1 MPRRQRQRIHG
12 QMTPQAQRMHWYVFV
27 PIGYRIT
34 CPMGGENIPYMPR
47 PNTANK
53 LLKMTWRLYNKEGR
67 ANQERGL
74 S

>member
-12 QMTPQAQRMHWYVFV
+12 QMTPQAQRMHWACFR
-27 PIGYRIT
+27 PYRISDYL
-34 CPMGGENIPYMPR
+34 PDGGENIPYIPR

-74 S
+74 L